1 MIHTKQIGAQEASRW
16 FEWLDNMADFRDYAL
31 DVFSKEMTPP
41 YAVYGPWRSAYYL
54 VCDNGKGLLLVKAV
68 TKADAL
74 DISFSRVFNKTD
86 RQKMERGMEAHAW
99 LKNALEEALIPRCR
113 NEKIE
118 AITATVPRKGELLFA
133 YLEDMKIKEVIGI
146 KRTPGYGGIR
156 VRITL
161 SSYAAQGDRHY
172 S

>member
-1 MIHTKQIGAQEASRW
+1 MIHTKQIGAAEASRW
-16 FEWLDNMADFRDYAL
+16 FEWLDNKADFRDYAL

-41 YAVYGPWRSAYYL
+41 YIVPLRSAYYL
-54 VCDNGKGLLLVKAV
+54 VYEEKKNLLLIKAV
-68 TKADAL
+68 SKADTL
-74 DISFSRVFNKTD
+74 DISFARVFNKTE

-133 YLEDMKIKEVIGI
+133 YLQDMKIKDVVEI

-161 SSYAAQGDRHY
+161 SSYAPQGDRHF
-172 S
+172 